1 MTQLPKSKVR
11 SVGVSNHT
19 IDNVRAAPPD
29 WNPMN
34 DTLTPPIA

>member
-19 IDNVRAAPPD
+19 IEHVRDPPTD
-29 WNPMN
+29 LSVIEEV
-34 DTLTPPIA
+34 D